1 MSEPTVLLV
10 EDDSAV
16 RHGIAAYLRA
26 NGLAVDEAET
36 CQQAME
42 RFRAVIHDVVVAD
55 YSLPDGTSLDILP
68 QVKKLA
74 EATPFV
80 ILTAHGSI
88 DLAVR
93 AIKDGA
99 EQFLTKPVES
109 KALLVLVR
117 RLLQQQRLRKRQEIV
132 ARTQPGLLDP
142 FVGRS
147 LQIRQLEE
155 RARLML
161 DWDSPLLILGETG
174 SGKGVLARWIHANGP
189 RREEAFVNLNC
200 AGLTRELFESEL
212 FGHER
217 GAFTGAVN
225 PKPGLLEVG
234 HRGIVFLDEIG
245 DMDPAIQPKLLKAL
259 EEKTFRRLG
268 DVRDRH
274 VDIRLVASTNLDLE
288 EAVRSKRF
296 RDDLYY
302 RISTLTLRIPSLR
315 ERPDDVLVLGRSILA
330 SVCGRIGRA
339 VPDLTP
345 DAEEVLRRY
354 PWPGNIRELANVLE
368 RSMIL
373 IKGDTLDA
381 AGLGLETAMP
391 APPPEDGQLLTMRE
405 MERQHVERVLART
418 GGNVTEAAE
427 ILGIARR
434 TLYDRMKRLGLGVGG
449 E

>member
-1 MSEPTVLLV
+1 MPEPKVLLI

-16 RHGIAAYLRA
+16 RHGIAAFLRA
-26 NGLAVDEAET
+26 NGLDVDEADT
-36 CQQAME
+36 CQKALE
-42 RFRAVIHDVVVAD
+42 RFRAVGHDVVVAD

-68 QVKKLA
+68 QVKKLN
-74 EATPFV
+74 EETPFV

-109 KALLVLVR
+109 KALLVLVK
-117 RLLQQQRLRKRQEIV
+117 RLLQQQRLRKRQEVV
-132 ARTQPGLLDP
+132 ARTQPGMLDP
-142 FVGRS
+142 FVGTS
-147 LQIRQLEE
+147 PQIRRLDEQ
-155 RARLML
+155 AALML
-161 DWDSPLLILGETG
+161 EWDSPVLILGETG
-174 SGKGVLARWIHANGP
+174 SGKGVLARFLHAHGP

-200 AGLTRELFESEL
+200 AGLTRELLESEL

-225 PKPGLLEVG
+225 PKPGMLEVG

-274 VDIRLVASTNLDLE
+274 VDIRLIASTNLDLE
-288 EAVRSKRF
+288 QMVRAKRF

-302 RISTLTLRIPSLR
+302 RISTLTLRIPPLR
-315 ERPDDVLVLGRSILA
+315 ERPEDIPVLARNILA
-330 SVCGRIGRA
+330 SVSMRMGRPIAR
-339 VPDLTP
+339 LTP
-345 DAEEVLRRY
+345 DAEALLARY

-368 RSMIL
+368 RAMIL
-373 IKGDTLDA
+373 VKGDTLDA
-381 AGLGLETAMP
+381 AGLGLDAVP
-391 APPPEDGQLLTMRE
+391 QPSPREDGRLLTMKE

-418 GGNVTEAAE
+418 AGNVTEAAA
-427 ILGIARR
+427 ILGMARR
-434 TLYDRMKRLGLGVGG
+434 TLYDRMKSLGLSTGKD
-449 E
+449 

>member
-200 AGLTRELFESEL
+200 AGLTRELLESEL

-434 TLYDRMKRLGLGVGG
+434 TLYDRMKRLGLGAGG